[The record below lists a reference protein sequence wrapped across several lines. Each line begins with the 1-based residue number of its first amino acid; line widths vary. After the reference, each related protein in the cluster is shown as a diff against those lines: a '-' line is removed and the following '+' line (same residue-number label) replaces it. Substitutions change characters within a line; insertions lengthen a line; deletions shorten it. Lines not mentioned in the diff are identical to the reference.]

1 MTAPHDGLLPPE
13 AVLRPLAQTP
23 GLWCWPALIGS
34 AEAKPLMAQ
43 LLDEVPWAQ
52 PDITLFGR
60 TGPVPRLQS
69 WHGEPEARYAYSGLP
84 LPPTPWTPGLRRILD
99 VVQAATGH
107 RFNSVLANLYRNG
120 HDTMGWHADDEAELG
135 PAPWIAS
142 YSLGAT
148 RDFTLRRRGTTR
160 IGERIALEH
169 DQLLLMPPAMQ
180 QHWEHA
186 LPRRAQVMAPRIN
199 LTFRLI
205 YQK

>member
-1 MTAPHDGLLPPE
+1 M
-13 AVLRPLAQTP
+13 Q
-23 GLWCWPALIGS
+23 
-34 AEAKPLMAQ
+34 Q
-43 LLDEVPWAQ
+43 LHSEIPWAQ
-52 PDITLFGR
+52 PEITLFGR

-99 VVQAATGH
+99 AVETATGH

-160 IGERIALEH
+160 IAERIALEH
-169 DQLLLMPPAMQ
+169 DQLLLMPPEMQ
-180 QHWEHA
+180 RHWEHA
-186 LPRRAQVMAPRIN
+186 LPRRARVLTPRIN
-199 LTFRLI
+199 LTFRFI
-205 YQK
+205 YHD